1 VPRKYCATMGP
12 VFKAVVKWRLL
23 ATALLCVVVLAA
35 SVDRLPDPPALRP
48 FRSEAKTSCL
58 DPHFDGYCKDDGKST
73 GVAFT
78 PVYIVRWFDFG
89 YVFEAD
95 HAIRHASLFGQASD
109 SSPPNFVSRT

>member
-1 VPRKYCATMGP
+1 MRRDYCATMTA
-12 VFKAVVKWRLL
+12 VFKAVVKWHLL

-35 SVDRLPDPPALRP
+35 SVDTLPDPPALKP

-58 DPHFDGYCKDDGKST
+58 DPHFDGHCKEDGKCT

-78 PVYIVRWFDFG
+78 AVYVVQWFDFG

-95 HAIRHASLFGQASD
+95 HPLRHASLLRHASD
-109 SSPPNFVSRT
+109 SSPPNFASRS